1 MSGNPAHMKAEPNLT
16 PLLDVV
22 FQLITFF
29 MLLINFSKD
38 NYDARVKLPVA
49 GTARP
54 VDDGTKADDD
64 RLVLNIDPRG
74 NLLWGGQALPT
85 SKATAQIKRE
95 ADLVKLNLRA
105 GGIKYDAAKGLPTTV
120 VLRADRDTPFSSFYS
135 LVSACQANGF
145 YKFSLKAMSGPS
157 GP

>member
-1 MSGNPAHMKAEPNLT
+1 MSGTTDSLRAEPNLT

-49 GTARP
+49 GSARP
-54 VDDGTKADDD
+54 VDDGAKAEGD
-64 RLVLNIDPRG
+64 RLVLNIDKQGR
-74 NLLWGGQALPT
+74 LLWGGDALTT
-85 SKATAQIKRE
+85 SKAVGQIKHQ

-105 GGIKYDAAKGLPTTV
+105 GGIKYDASEGLPTTV
-120 VLRADRDTPFSSFYS
+120 VLRADRNTPFSSFYS
-135 LVSACQANGF
+135 LVTACQANGF
-145 YKFSLKAMSGPS
+145 YKFSLKAMTGPARR
-157 GP
+157 